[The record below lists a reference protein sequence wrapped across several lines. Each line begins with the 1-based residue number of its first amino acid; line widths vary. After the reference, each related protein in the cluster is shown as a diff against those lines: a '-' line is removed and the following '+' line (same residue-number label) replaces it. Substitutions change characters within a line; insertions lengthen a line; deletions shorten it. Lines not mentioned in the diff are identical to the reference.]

1 MNAARLCAVV
11 PVKEVAQAKQ
21 RLAGVL
27 SASQR
32 EQLALAM
39 FEDLLV
45 ALSSELSDILVVT
58 VDPAAI
64 ALATRFGAR
73 VTPEGAR
80 DGHTGAVTTAARRLV
95 AEQRDMLAIPADIP
109 LVQAA
114 DIRHLIAAHG
124 EAPAFTIV
132 PARDEL
138 GSNAILMSPADAVPL
153 RFGDNSYFPHLA
165 AARVQGIA
173 SRVVRLPRIE
183 LDIDRPDD
191 LALFQRTPSQTRSRR
206 LLDRWHAD
214 RVVAVAGQSE

>member
-27 SASQR
+27 STSQR

-45 ALSSELSDILVVT
+45 ALSSELSDVLVVT

-73 VTPEGAR
+73 VTADGAR

-124 EAPAFTIV
+124 DPPAFTIV

-138 GSNAILMSPADAVPL
+138 GSNAILMSPAGAVPL
-153 RFGDNSYFPHLA
+153 QFGDNSYFPHLA
-165 AARVQGIA
+165 AARAQGVA
-173 SRVVRLPRIE
+173 PRVVRLPRIE

-191 LALFQRTPSQTRSRR
+191 LALFRKTPSQTRSRR
-206 LLDRWHAD
+206 LLDRWQAD

>member
-21 RLAGVL
+21 RLAGML

-39 FEDLLV
+39 FEDLLM
-45 ALSSELSDILVVT
+45 ALASELSDILVVT

-64 ALATRFGAR
+64 ALASRFGAR

-95 AEQRDMLAIPADIP
+95 AEQRDLLAIPADIP

-124 EAPAFTIV
+124 DAPAFTIV

-165 AARVQGIA
+165 AARAQGIA
-173 SRVVRLPRIE
+173 PRVVRLPRIE
-183 LDIDRPDD
+183 LDIDHPDD

-206 LLDRWHAD
+206 LLDRWQAD